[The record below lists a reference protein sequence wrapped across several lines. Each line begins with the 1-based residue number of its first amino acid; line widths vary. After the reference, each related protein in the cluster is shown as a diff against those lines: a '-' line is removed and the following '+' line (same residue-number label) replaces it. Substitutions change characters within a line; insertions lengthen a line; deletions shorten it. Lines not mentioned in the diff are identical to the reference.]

1 MFIFKGGSKF
11 MSDFEKSTRKF
22 KNQKQ
27 FSTKPILTQHS
38 TFIWIQEIETEI
50 LDRPKKSLKR
60 NRYSM

>member
-50 LDRPKKSLKR
+50 LDRPKKS
-60 NRYSM
+60 